1 MQHVRDPH
9 ATNTIGFC
17 CRDAYRIAIGTGRN
31 DCRIVDLYYRISGR
45 IDERELLGD
54 GLLRSQETTW

>member
-9 ATNTIGFC
+9 ATNAIGFR

-31 DCRIVDLYYRISGR
+31 DGRIVDLYYRISGR
-45 IDERELLGD
+45 IDERELLGG
-54 GLLRSQETTW
+54 GLLRSQETTR